1 MDILTK
7 IPFLDVLLES
17 KKAKVLAT
25 LIGLFL
31 VRDNLGLDAMAMQYI
46 SFAFMAYFVAQGM
59 KDLGEQLA
67 LRWKGA
73 EADEVEEPE
82 EDVFEG
88 TDAE

>member
-1 MDILTK
+1 MEILQN

-31 VRDNLGLDAMAMQYI
+31 TRDMLGLNDMALQYI
-46 SFAFMAYFVAQGM
+46 SFAFMAYFIAQGM

-67 LRWKGA
+67 LRWY
-73 EADEVEEPE
+73 VEEE
-82 EDVFEG
+82 EEG
-88 TDAE
+88 EEE

>member
-1 MDILTK
+1 MEVLTK

-31 VRDNLGLDAMAMQYI
+31 MRDVLGLNDMALQYI
-46 SFAFMAYFVAQGM
+46 SFAFMAYFLAQGL

-67 LRWKGA
+67 LRSKG
-73 EADEVEEPE
+73 EEPVE

-88 TDAE
+88 TEAE

>member
-1 MDILTK
+1 MEILQN

-31 VRDNLGLDAMAMQYI
+31 MRDMLGLNDMALQYI
-46 SFAFMAYFVAQGM
+46 SFAFMAYFIAQGM

-67 LRWKGA
+67 LRWY
-73 EADEVEEPE
+73 VEEE
-82 EDVFEG
+82 EEG
-88 TDAE
+88 EEE

>member
-1 MDILTK
+1 MEVLSK

-31 VRDNLGLDAMAMQYI
+31 MRDVLGLNEMALQYI
-46 SFAFMAYFVAQGM
+46 SFAFMAYFLAQGM

-67 LRWKGA
+67 LRWQT
-73 EADEVEEPE
+73 EEPAAAE
-82 EDVFEG
+82 EEG
-88 TDAE
+88 EA

>member
-1 MDILTK
+1 MEVLTK

-31 VRDNLGLDAMAMQYI
+31 MRDALGLNDMALQYI
-46 SFAFMAYFVAQGM
+46 SFAFMAYFLAQGL

-67 LRWKGA
+67 LRSQG
-73 EADEVEEPE
+73 EEPVE

-88 TDAE
+88 TEAE

>member
-1 MDILTK
+1 MEILQN

-31 VRDNLGLDAMAMQYI
+31 MRDMLGLNDMALQYI
-46 SFAFMAYFVAQGM
+46 SFAFMAYFIAQGM

-67 LRWKGA
+67 LRWY
-73 EADEVEEPE
+73 VEEE
-82 EDVFEG
+82 EMVEEEG
-88 TDAE
+88 EEE

>member
-1 MDILTK
+1 MEVLNK
-7 IPFLDVLLES
+7 IPFIDVLLES

-31 VRDNLGLDAMAMQYI
+31 TRDILGLNEMALQYI

-67 LRWKGA
+67 LRYQEEEVVEKEG
-73 EADEVEEPE
+73 DEK
-82 EDVFEG
+82 
-88 TDAE
+88 